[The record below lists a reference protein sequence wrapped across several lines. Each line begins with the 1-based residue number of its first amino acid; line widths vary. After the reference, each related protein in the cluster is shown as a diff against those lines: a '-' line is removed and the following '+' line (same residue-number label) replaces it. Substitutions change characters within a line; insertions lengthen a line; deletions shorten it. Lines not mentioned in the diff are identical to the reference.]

1 LKTRLRRR
9 FSKIVNRQLTIGNR
23 QSAMKLTMG
32 EVAAFLGASCGVTDR
47 PVEGYSIDSRSLVP
61 GQLFF
66 ALRGP
71 RFDGHQFVGQALDR
85 GAAGVVVE
93 EAFCASA
100 PAEWRPALLAVVD
113 TRSALQTLAREVRRK
128 WGKRLLAV
136 TGSTGKSTTKE
147 MIAAILSRRFRVLRS
162 PGNLNNDY
170 GLPLALLGLEPEHEV
185 AVMELAMSAAGEIAR
200 LARLAE
206 PEVGVV
212 TNVAPAH
219 LQFFDS
225 VDAIALAKREL
236 IDYLATVGPG
246 AVAVLNEDDERVRK
260 FAEGFPGRV
269 ATFGFSQ
276 NAAFRATEVKPGT
289 GIGSAFRVM
298 APEWEFECTI
308 PLPGRHNIHNA
319 LAAIAASSV
328 WAIPPEELRQALA
341 GFQNLHQRSEIL
353 KLPGE
358 VTIINDCYN
367 SNPLAME
374 RMLETLAVW
383 PGARRRMVVAG
394 EMLELGPTSPELHRG
409 VGRKCAQSSVAW
421 VIAVQGDARFVVE
434 GAVEGGIPPSQG
446 RFFPDAQSAGEFCQ
460 TLIAP
465 GDVILVKGSRGVHL
479 ETVIELLKSRS

>member
-1 LKTRLRRR
+1 
-9 FSKIVNRQLTIGNR
+9 
-23 QSAMKLTMG
+23 MKLTMG
-32 EVAAFLGASCGVTDR
+32 EVAAYLGASCGVTDR
-47 PVEGYSIDSRSLVP
+47 PVEGYSIDSRSLAP

-66 ALRGP
+66 AIRGP

-93 EAFCASA
+93 EAFYARA
-100 PAEWRPALLAVVD
+100 PVEWRPALLAVAD

-212 TNVAPAH
+212 TNVAAAH

-236 IDYLATVGPG
+236 IDYLATTGPG

-269 ATFGFSQ
+269 LTFGFSER
-276 NAAFRATEVKPGT
+276 AAFRAKGGQWANGRYSSVK
-289 GIGSAFRVM
+289 VK
-298 APEWEFECTI
+298 APDWMSEFTV
-308 PLPGRHNIHNA
+308 PLPGRHNVENV
-319 LAAIAASSV
+319 LAAIAASS
-328 WAIPPEELRQALA
+328 ALRTFPPR
-341 GFQNLHQRSEIL
+341 R
-353 KLPGE
+353 
-358 VTIINDCYN
+358 C
-367 SNPLAME
+367 
-374 RMLETLAVW
+374 
-383 PGARRRMVVAG
+383 ARRWRNFKIY
-394 EMLELGPTSPELHRG
+394 TSGVKFLH
-409 VGRKCAQSSVAW
+409 
-421 VIAVQGDARFVVE
+421 
-434 GAVEGGIPPSQG
+434 
-446 RFFPDAQSAGEFCQ
+446 
-460 TLIAP
+460 
-465 GDVILVKGSRGVHL
+465 SRVR
-479 ETVIELLKSRS
+479 SRSSMIAITRTPSPWSACLRRLPLGRGRAAALWWRGRCWSWDLRRRSCTETWAASARIAAWRG